1 MKTIKLLAAV
11 AILIVS
17 CAVSFYGGREYESYY
32 YNFDSLFE
40 VHQELKDSCSKHYE
54 AACLQADFIRY
65 LIDHFDGETEC
76 ANIGSEIEECY
87 YEWFQELD
95 NGNFNTEHITD
106 IKDFEEY
113 SWCY

>member
-1 MKTIKLLAAV
+1 MEKKLTIAVIVLLV
-11 AILIVS
+11 MNVITLVGYFS
-17 CAVSFYGGREYESYY
+17 
-32 YNFDSLFE
+32 
-40 VHQELKDSCSKHYE
+40 KDTKNYE

-76 ANIGSEIEECY
+76 ANIGSEIEDCY

-95 NGNFNTEHITD
+95 NGNFKTKHITD
-106 IKDFEEY
+106 IRDFEEY

>member
-1 MKTIKLLAAV
+1 MSRLKIIAAVVLLLATN
-11 AILIVS
+11 
-17 CAVSFYGGREYESYY
+17 AVSYY
-32 YNFDSLFE
+32 VGFNNNDT
-40 VHQELKDSCSKHYE
+40 KNYE

-95 NGNFNTEHITD
+95 NGNFNTKHITD